1 MTSISPPVLPPQ
13 ASSNASQSA
22 AQAHP
27 QSGSTSGKTP
37 PQAAGTAPATARSYA
52 SVSKKQFSPTAS
64 NIASSPVAVGG
75 SGTSQQHGR
84 LDSVNGKGVIPPAVP
99 SVGTPTIING
109 NIAISPTS
117 GPNDHSRKSSVT
129 ISAAGASGYMPNGG
143 PVAGKQAGGSNIQFG
158 SIVAGG
164 SPSMANSTPQS
175 NASSNS
181 LAVHTPSNPRITSP
195 QTSPSPIPQP
205 PASGGRPPSSLQGQG
220 NALSFGSLGGDD
232 TNVSQHVDNRR
243 FMLTVAQRQMR
254 PMGIPQGPQGPLAPG
269 PPPPGHSRRESSQSA
284 HSDLGNPGMGPGGGR
299 GGYPQQSGRG
309 RGAYG
314 PQYPPPM
321 GFSPGPSYRPPP
333 NQPRGGQNMPSP
345 FQPQSRS
352 LAPYQN
358 SPHQAA
364 RSPALANAQPAHL
377 PQPGQM
383 PMGNAPLYPQQ
394 FTGFPANMVAPTV
407 KPQSSSSSYRN
418 SPISEQHVAPFPLQS
433 IFRAHPPPDL
443 SPHSGH
449 FEQYLTMRNQNQYM
463 GQGFDP
469 GYAAAFFH
477 QQQQFNMHPMGYMPP
492 SSPRPHHPMPQ
503 DIQQPYIRGQYG
515 NPPQT
520 QQMSRNSSAISA
532 SDRPSSSLGKSQNSI
547 PPAVSHAPS
556 TNSPAPANTEF
567 KIPPRKKAGIVIKDP
582 SGDVITFDKP
592 SASPAPSTRS
602 PAIVSS
608 SPTPPSR
615 TPSHADVSHNRTDSK
630 AAKTTDEIKH
640 NLWEQVT
647 KKLEADKAEE
657 KRLKD
662 EADSKALDDQ
672 KEAEAKALKAKEE
685 EQKKRDEAARA
696 QLEAVEAAKVKAEAE
711 KAAAKIKEDEER
723 AQKEKEEEEEFIRAE
738 LEMERKERE
747 IEERYLKKKQA
758 EKEEKERKA
767 AEAAARADEEMRK
780 AEKAMEEAED
790 ARLKKLEEN
799 DGEDSHK
806 ERVNL
811 FAALKK
817 DAPVTPSSETPT
829 ATETPVESGTAT
841 PVSDVS
847 MALPQRIA
855 LGEKQKPKPAHLK
868 LETSKSVEPAQPSA
882 ALLSLR
888 SARRLASVNDIS
900 YPAPFASPNPALNTA
915 APSGKFR
922 YDKEFL
928 LQFQRAFVEKPS
940 ENWTE
945 RIKETVGDTTE
956 PSSARATSA
965 RGAPPMGARQPS
977 SRGPIPIMG
986 TFGAPGGRSIPSG
999 TPQARYQTSTP
1010 GLAAAQKNPMQN
1022 PLASFVA
1029 NRPGGFPMG
1038 MPKPMERTSSSTSLA
1053 NHPSSPRG
1061 NPSQRGPSTRGSNR
1075 GSRPPHQNDKLA
1087 KEMPLTAGKDLKP
1100 IEVSASGW
1108 KPRSVGVNATGIA
1121 GPAPGGDGHMAPD
1134 VVQRKVKSNLNKMTP
1149 NNFDKIADQI
1159 LAIAG
1164 QSKDET
1170 DGRTLRQVIQL
1181 TFEKATD
1188 EAHWAQMYAEF
1199 CKRMLESMS
1208 PEIKDVRILDKKDN
1222 VVVGGALFRKYLL
1235 TRCQEEF
1242 ERGWK
1247 TDLPQKPEGES
1258 TEAAML
1264 SDEYYIAAAAKRRGL
1279 GLVRFIGEL
1288 YKLGML
1294 TERIMHE
1301 CVKKLVDYEGTPD
1314 EAEVESLTSLL
1325 RTIGENLD
1333 STERGKGLMDAY
1345 FKRIGAMIETPG
1357 LQSRLTFMLM
1367 VRPDL
1372 PVPHGY

>member
-1 MTSISPPVLPPQ
+1 MI
-13 ASSNASQSA
+13 
-22 AQAHP
+22 
-27 QSGSTSGKTP
+27 
-37 PQAAGTAPATARSYA
+37 
-52 SVSKKQFSPTAS
+52 
-64 NIASSPVAVGG
+64 
-75 SGTSQQHGR
+75 
-84 LDSVNGKGVIPPAVP
+84 
-99 SVGTPTIING
+99 
-109 NIAISPTS
+109 
-117 GPNDHSRKSSVT
+117 
-129 ISAAGASGYMPNGG
+129 
-143 PVAGKQAGGSNIQFG
+143 
-158 SIVAGG
+158 
-164 SPSMANSTPQS
+164 
-175 NASSNS
+175 
-181 LAVHTPSNPRITSP
+181 
-195 QTSPSPIPQP
+195 
-205 PASGGRPPSSLQGQG
+205 
-220 NALSFGSLGGDD
+220 
-232 TNVSQHVDNRR
+232 
-243 FMLTVAQRQMR
+243 
-254 PMGIPQGPQGPLAPG
+254 
-269 PPPPGHSRRESSQSA
+269 
-284 HSDLGNPGMGPGGGR
+284 
-299 GGYPQQSGRG
+299 
-309 RGAYG
+309 
-314 PQYPPPM
+314 
-321 GFSPGPSYRPPP
+321 
-333 NQPRGGQNMPSP
+333 
-345 FQPQSRS
+345 
-352 LAPYQN
+352 
-358 SPHQAA
+358 
-364 RSPALANAQPAHL
+364 
-377 PQPGQM
+377 
-383 PMGNAPLYPQQ
+383 
-394 FTGFPANMVAPTV
+394 
-407 KPQSSSSSYRN
+407 
-418 SPISEQHVAPFPLQS
+418 
-433 IFRAHPPPDL
+433 
-443 SPHSGH
+443 
-449 FEQYLTMRNQNQYM
+449 
-463 GQGFDP
+463 
-469 GYAAAFFH
+469 
-477 QQQQFNMHPMGYMPP
+477 
-492 SSPRPHHPMPQ
+492 
-503 DIQQPYIRGQYG
+503 
-515 NPPQT
+515 
-520 QQMSRNSSAISA
+520 
-532 SDRPSSSLGKSQNSI
+532 
-547 PPAVSHAPS
+547 
-556 TNSPAPANTEF
+556 
-567 KIPPRKKAGIVIKDP
+567 KAP
-582 SGDVITFDKP
+582 SGDVITFDKQ
-592 SASPAPSTRS
+592 SASPAPTSRS

-608 SPTPPSR
+608 SPTPPPR
-615 TPSHADVSHNRTDSK
+615 TPSHADSSHNRTDSK
-630 AAKTTDEIKH
+630 TAKTNDEIKH
-640 NLWEQVT
+640 DLREQVA

-662 EADSKALDDQ
+662 EADSKALEDQ
-672 KEAEAKALKAKEE
+672 KAAEARALKAKEE
-685 EQKKRDEAARA
+685 EQQKQDEAARA
-696 QLEAVEAAKVKAEAE
+696 QLEAVEAATAKAEAE
-711 KAAAKIKEDEER
+711 KAAAKIEEDEER
-723 AQKEKEEEEEFIRAE
+723 ARKEKEEEEEFIRIEQE
-738 LEMERKERE
+738 LELQEKKA
-747 IEERYLKKKQA
+747 EEQYLKKKQA

-767 AEAAARADEEMRK
+767 AEIAAQADEEMKK
-780 AEKAMEEAED
+780 AEREMEEAED

-799 DGEDSHK
+799 DGEDSQK

-817 DAPVTPSSETPT
+817 DAPVTPVTPSSETPT
-829 ATETPVESGTAT
+829 AAETPVESGTAT

-847 MALPQRIA
+847 MAPPHRIA
-855 LGEKQKPKPAHLK
+855 LGEKQKQKPAHLK
-868 LETSKSVEPAQPSA
+868 LETSKNVEPAQPSA

-888 SARRLASVNDIS
+888 SARRLASVNDVS
-900 YPAPFASPNPALNTA
+900 YPVPFASPNPALNTA

-956 PSSARATSA
+956 PSSARVTSA
-965 RGAPPMGARQPS
+965 RGAPQMGARQPS

-986 TFGAPGGRSIPSG
+986 TFGAPGGRGIPPG
-999 TPQARYQTSTP
+999 TSQARYQTSTP
-1010 GLAAAQKNPMQN
+1010 GLATAPKNPMQN

-1053 NHPSSPRG
+1053 THPSSPRG

-1108 KPRSVGVNATGIA
+1108 KPRSVGANATGVA
-1121 GPAPGGDGHMAPD
+1121 GPAPGGESHMAPD

-1149 NNFDKIADQI
+1149 NNFDKISDQI

-1258 TEAAML
+1258 MEAAML

-1301 CVKKLVDYEGTPD
+1301 CVKKLVDYEGIPD

-1345 FKRIGAMIETPG
+1345 FIRIRAMIETPG
-1357 LQSRLTFMLM
+1357 LPSRLTFMLM
-1367 VRPDL
+1367 VCPDFSFFIL
-1372 PVPHGY
+1372 LLIPYRILSTCERSIGIQNLVQSKVQPHLMKFAHK